1 MQSSS
6 RPEYHQQ
13 LPDIFGVNLAALAV
27 AGLVGDEPD
36 PLSLVA
42 WIDLS
47 GADGRDLAVFRFAL
61 EMEHTYAD
69 AYMGFS
75 EKEFEPHYDPPWPLN
90 LAQLARLFDVDRVLC
105 LIAMTDRGEV
115 IGARDYGNIDLV
127 HVSGVCGEIRRLA
140 SLLAER
146 DPPGR
151 GGALN

>member
-1 MQSSS
+1 MQTS
-6 RPEYHQQ
+6 RPDYHLQ

-27 AGLVGDEPD
+27 AGLVGDEPE
-36 PLSLVA
+36 PVSLVA
-42 WIDLS
+42 WVDLS

-75 EKEFEPHYDPPWPLN
+75 EKEFEPHYEAAWPLN
-90 LAQLARLFDVDRVLC
+90 LAALAYLFEVDRVLC
-105 LIAMTDRGEV
+105 VIAMTDCGDV

-127 HVSGVCGEIRRLA
+127 HVNGVCGEIRRLA